1 MARSRFEKES
11 ATEHMQIICPVTET
25 QNVIAGK
32 WKIVIM
38 YHLQET
44 RRFGELQRLIPGIS
58 KAILTTQLR
67 ELEHDRMIHR
77 KVYQEV
83 PPRVEYSLA
92 EAGLQFVP
100 ILESMGEWGK
110 KYAMGN
116 KQRGLAS
123 DGEPGAE

>member
-1 MARSRFEKES
+1 MARSRFERES
-11 ATEHMQIICPVTET
+11 SSEHMRVICPVTET

-32 WKIVIM
+32 WKIVIL

-58 KAILTTQLR
+58 KAILTSQLR
-67 ELEHDRMIHR
+67 ELENDRMIHR

-83 PPRVEYSLA
+83 PPKVEYWLA

-100 ILESMGEWGK
+100 ILESMGEWGRK
-110 KYAMGN
+110 HAMGN
-116 KQRGLAS
+116 KDRALAS
-123 DGEPGAE
+123 GGEPSAE